1 VPGGAPAHATAGA
14 RGAIASVIM
23 PIPARREPGRTGL
36 SLKEQADWAAAA
48 AAMRQRKVRTP
59 QGSVP
64 DNIRDLSVKAQGRRV
79 PQKRNRPRLARGQGK
94 GEKVR

>member
-1 VPGGAPAHATAGA
+1 M
-14 RGAIASVIM
+14 RGAESWRDGAGSAV
-23 PIPARREPGRTGL
+23 L
-36 SLKEQADWAAAA
+36 SKVQADWTAAA

-64 DNIRDLSVKAQGRRV
+64 DNIRDLSVKAQGRPV
-79 PQKRNRPRLARGQGK
+79 PQKTNRPRPARGQGK